1 VRIFKELWEIFHRGR
16 ETRSET
22 LSGDCETFIFP
33 SLIHDLEENTFC
45 QEFPSSGPENW
56 VSLGGQS

>member
-1 VRIFKELWEIFHRGR
+1 VRIFKEIWEIFHRGR

-22 LSGDCETFIFP
+22 FPGDREAFIFP
-33 SLIHDLEENTFC
+33 SPIYDLEENTLC
-45 QEFPSSGPENW
+45 QEFPSSGHENW